1 MDDPAARV
9 AWRFCNTITARKRR
23 ADERRIEI
31 VLEAWERDGNL
42 RACGPTEELPGW
54 GSVRS
59 RTRERGSDVAAVRL
73 LFVVSGRSGI
83 WSAPGLATDQRMM
96 NLDGW
101 CAWRLVGANNR
112 EVARSARTFLTFHEC
127 YQAARQ
133 VQHRLDAAALT
144 VRHDDVLN
152 LWAWRA
158 EIDGFAVAT
167 SGRMYQR
174 HRECQSNAAQFL
186 ALMPLAATAYDSTD
200 ALTPGAYAP
209 TSAVP
214 AQSRYMAD
222 DRQLARDDEG
232 YDNAASATLR
242 LA

>member
-1 MDDPAARV
+1 M
-9 AWRFCNTITARKRR
+9 
-23 ADERRIEI
+23 
-31 VLEAWERDGNL
+31 
-42 RACGPTEELPGW
+42 
-54 GSVRS
+54 
-59 RTRERGSDVAAVRL
+59 AAVRL

-83 WSAPGLATDQRMM
+83 WSAPGLASDQRMI

-112 EVARSARTFLTFHEC
+112 EVARSAQTFPTFHEC

-133 VQHRLDAAALT
+133 VQHRLDVAAMT

-158 EIDGFAVAT
+158 EIDGIAVAT

-186 ALMPLAATAYDSTD
+186 ALMPLAATAYDSTTVP
-200 ALTPGAYAP
+200 AIGADSP
-209 TSAVP
+209 TSVVP
-214 AQSRYMAD
+214 AQSSYMMD
-222 DRQLARDDEG
+222 GGKREQGDEG

>member
-1 MDDPAARV
+1 MNDSAADV
-9 AWRFCNTITARKRR
+9 AWRFCNTITAGKRR

-31 VLEAWERDGNL
+31 ALGAWERDANL
-42 RACGPTEELPGW
+42 RACEPTKEILGW

-59 RTRERGSDVAAVRL
+59 RTYERGNNVAAVRL

-83 WSAPGLATDQRMM
+83 WSAPGLASDQRMI

-112 EVARSARTFLTFHEC
+112 EVARSARTFPTFHEC

-133 VQHRLDAAALT
+133 VQRRLDLAALT
-144 VRHDDVLN
+144 VRHDDVVN

-158 EIDGFAVAT
+158 EMDGVAVAT

-174 HRECQSNAAQFL
+174 HRECQSNAAQFFE
-186 ALMPLAATAYDSTD
+186 LMPLAATAYDST
-200 ALTPGAYAP
+200 T
-209 TSAVP
+209 VP
-214 AQSRYMAD
+214 AIGSGQYE
-222 DRQLARDDEG
+222 EG
-232 YDNAASATLR
+232 YDDALSATLR

>member
-1 MDDPAARV
+1 
-9 AWRFCNTITARKRR
+9 
-23 ADERRIEI
+23 
-31 VLEAWERDGNL
+31 
-42 RACGPTEELPGW
+42 
-54 GSVRS
+54 
-59 RTRERGSDVAAVRL
+59 VAAVRL

-83 WSAPGLATDQRMM
+83 WSAPGLATDQRMI

-112 EVARSARTFLTFHEC
+112 EVARSARTFPTFHEC

-133 VQHRLDAAALT
+133 VQHRLDAAVMT
-144 VRHDDVLN
+144 VRHDDLLN

-158 EIDGFAVAT
+158 EIDGVAVAT

-186 ALMPLAATAYDSTD
+186 ALMPLAATAYDSTNV
-200 ALTPGAYAP
+200 LTTGAD
-209 TSAVP
+209 SRDSVVP
-214 AQSRYMAD
+214 AQSLYMTD
-222 DRQLARDDEG
+222 DQNRDRDDEG
-232 YDNAASATLR
+232 YDDAASATLR

>member
-1 MDDPAARV
+1 
-9 AWRFCNTITARKRR
+9 
-23 ADERRIEI
+23 
-31 VLEAWERDGNL
+31 
-42 RACGPTEELPGW
+42 
-54 GSVRS
+54 
-59 RTRERGSDVAAVRL
+59 VAAVRL

-83 WSAPGLATDQRMM
+83 WSAPGLASDQRMI

-112 EVARSARTFLTFHEC
+112 EVARSARTFPTFHEC

-133 VQHRLDAAALT
+133 VQRCLEDAAMT

-158 EIDGFAVAT
+158 EIGGIAVAT

-174 HRECQSNAAQFL
+174 HRECQSNAAQFFV
-186 ALMPLAATAYDSTD
+186 LMPLAATAYDSTNVSTIGSD
-200 ALTPGAYAP
+200 SPA
-209 TSAVP
+209 SVVP
-214 AQSRYMAD
+214 AQSPYMTGD
-222 DRQLARDDEG
+222 TMRNQDHEG
-232 YDNAASATLR
+232 YDEAASATLR

>member
-1 MDDPAARV
+1 M
-9 AWRFCNTITARKRR
+9 
-23 ADERRIEI
+23 
-31 VLEAWERDGNL
+31 
-42 RACGPTEELPGW
+42 
-54 GSVRS
+54 
-59 RTRERGSDVAAVRL
+59 AAVRL

-83 WSAPGLATDQRMM
+83 WSAPGLAADQRMI

-112 EVARSARTFLTFHEC
+112 EVARSAQTFPTFHEC

-133 VQHRLDAAALT
+133 VQHRLDVAAMT

-158 EIDGFAVAT
+158 EIDGIAVAT

-186 ALMPLAATAYDSTD
+186 ELMPLAATAYDSTTVP
-200 ALTPGAYAP
+200 AIGADSP
-209 TSAVP
+209 TSVVP
-214 AQSRYMAD
+214 AQSSYMMD
-222 DRQLARDDEG
+222 GGKREQGDEG

>member
-1 MDDPAARV
+1 M
-9 AWRFCNTITARKRR
+9 
-23 ADERRIEI
+23 
-31 VLEAWERDGNL
+31 
-42 RACGPTEELPGW
+42 
-54 GSVRS
+54 
-59 RTRERGSDVAAVRL
+59 AAVRL

-83 WSAPGLATDQRMM
+83 WSAPGLASDQRMI

-112 EVARSARTFLTFHEC
+112 EVARSARTFPTFHEC

-133 VQHRLDAAALT
+133 VQHCLDLALTT

-158 EIDGFAVAT
+158 EIDGIAVAT

-186 ALMPLAATAYDSTD
+186 ALMPLAATAYDSTTVP
-200 ALTPGAYAP
+200 AIGSESLV
-209 TSAVP
+209 SVIP
-214 AQSRYMAD
+214 AQSHYMTD
-222 DRQLARDDEG
+222 DRQHHQDEEG
-232 YDNAASATLR
+232 YDDAASATLR

>member
-1 MDDPAARV
+1 M
-9 AWRFCNTITARKRR
+9 
-23 ADERRIEI
+23 
-31 VLEAWERDGNL
+31 
-42 RACGPTEELPGW
+42 
-54 GSVRS
+54 
-59 RTRERGSDVAAVRL
+59 AAVRL

-83 WSAPGLATDQRMM
+83 WSAPGLASDQRMI

-112 EVARSARTFLTFHEC
+112 EVARSAQTFQTFHEC

-133 VQHRLDAAALT
+133 VQHRIDLAATT

-158 EIDGFAVAT
+158 EIDGIAVAT

-174 HRECQSNAAQFL
+174 HRECQSNAAQFFE
-186 ALMPLAATAYDSTD
+186 LMPLAATAYDST
-200 ALTPGAYAP
+200 
-209 TSAVP
+209 AVP
-214 AQSRYMAD
+214 TIGSESPIPVMRDPSQYMAV
-222 DRQLARDDEG
+222 DRKREQDDEG
-232 YDNAASATLR
+232 YDNAASASLR

>member
-1 MDDPAARV
+1 
-9 AWRFCNTITARKRR
+9 
-23 ADERRIEI
+23 
-31 VLEAWERDGNL
+31 
-42 RACGPTEELPGW
+42 
-54 GSVRS
+54 
-59 RTRERGSDVAAVRL
+59 VAAVRL

-83 WSAPGLATDQRMM
+83 WSAPGLASDQRMI

-112 EVARSARTFLTFHEC
+112 EVARSARTFPTFHEC

-133 VQHRLDAAALT
+133 VQRRLDGAALT

-158 EIDGFAVAT
+158 EIDGIAVAT

-174 HRECQSNAAQFL
+174 HRECQSNATQFFE
-186 ALMPLAATAYDSTD
+186 LMPLAATAYDST
-200 ALTPGAYAP
+200 T
-209 TSAVP
+209 VP
-214 AQSRYMAD
+214 AIDSEAAISLREQSPYITD
-222 DRQLARDDEG
+222 GRQLHDEEGFDD
-232 YDNAASATLR
+232 AASATLR